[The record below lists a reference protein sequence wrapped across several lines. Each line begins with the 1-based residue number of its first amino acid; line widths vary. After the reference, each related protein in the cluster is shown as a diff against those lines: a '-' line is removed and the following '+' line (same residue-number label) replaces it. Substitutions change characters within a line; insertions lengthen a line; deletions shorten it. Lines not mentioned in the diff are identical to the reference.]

1 MNYIDGFIYRRIK
14 FDNVPVNEVLRYLNA
29 TKEKLQ
35 EISIDQLPDLMNAIS
50 FNNHIILYVGV
61 NGHQILY
68 SKLNSKILAIN
79 RKDNIIEIKFL
90 SGNDGDFYQIKTQR
104 NETNLYDKHLNKIY

>member
-1 MNYIDGFIYRRIK
+1 MSVSELELNWGIDMNYIDGFIYRRIK

-79 RKDNIIEIKFL
+79 RKDNICL
-90 SGNDGDFYQIKTQR
+90 
-104 NETNLYDKHLNKIY
+104 LYTSELPTSFEV